1 MKKYLIP
8 ILSILLLSACGN
20 SNKDKKENKENE
32 TVQQEVKVEDKSL
45 VKSINYNYFIRNI
58 WNLEKY
64 PDSFVYENKL
74 PCIIDFYADWCGP
87 CKKIA
92 PIMEEL
98 ALEYEGKVLF
108 YKVNVDAERKL
119 ATVFQIRN
127 IPTVFFLP
135 KEGQPMSQVGGLTKE
150 DYVNIVNEHLIN

>member
-1 MKKYLIP
+1 MKKTFIT
-8 ILSILLLSACGN
+8 ILSALLLASCGG
-20 SNKDKKENKENE
+20 SKKEQKDNKEQA
-32 TVQQEVKVEDKSL
+32 TTQEVKVEDNSL

-64 PDSFVYENKL
+64 PDSFAYENKL

-98 ALEYEGKVLF
+98 AHEYDGKVLF
-108 YKVNVDAERKL
+108 YKVNVDTERKL

-150 DYVNIVNEHLIN
+150 DYVNIINEHLIN

>member
-1 MKKYLIP
+1 MKKTFIT
-8 ILSILLLSACGN
+8 ILSALLLASCGG
-20 SNKDKKENKENE
+20 SKKEQKDNKEQA
-32 TVQQEVKVEDKSL
+32 TTQEIKVEDNSL
-45 VKSINYNYFIRNI
+45 IKNIDYKFFTKNI
-58 WNLEKY
+58 WDLEKY
-64 PDSFVYENKL
+64 PDSFAYENKL

-92 PIMEEL
+92 PIMEKL

-150 DYVNIVNEHLIN
+150 DYVKIINEHLIN

>member
-1 MKKYLIP
+1 MKKTFIT
-8 ILSILLLSACGN
+8 ILSALLLASCGG
-20 SNKDKKENKENE
+20 SKKEQKDNKEQA
-32 TVQQEVKVEDKSL
+32 TTQEIKVEDNSL
-45 VKSINYNYFIRNI
+45 VKNIDYKFFTKNI
-58 WNLEKY
+58 WDLEKY
-64 PDSFVYENKL
+64 PDSFAYENQL

-108 YKVNVDAERKL
+108 YKVNVDTERKL
-119 ATVFQIRN
+119 ATIFQIRN

-150 DYVNIVNEHLIN
+150 DYVKIINEHLIN

>member
-8 ILSILLLSACGN
+8 ILSILLLSACG
-20 SNKDKKENKENE
+20 SSSKDKKENKENE
-32 TVQQEVKVEDKSL
+32 AVQQEVKVEDNSL

-64 PDSFVYENKL
+64 PDSFAYENKL

-108 YKVNVDAERKL
+108 YKVNVDTERKL

-150 DYVNIVNEHLIN
+150 DYVNIINEHLIN

>member
-1 MKKYLIP
+1 MKKTFIT
-8 ILSILLLSACGN
+8 ILSALLLASCGG
-20 SNKDKKENKENE
+20 SKKEQKDNKEQA
-32 TVQQEVKVEDKSL
+32 TTQEIKVEDNSL
-45 VKSINYNYFIRNI
+45 VKNIDYKFFTKNI
-58 WNLEKY
+58 WDLENY
-64 PDSFVYENKL
+64 PDSFAYENQL

-108 YKVNVDAERKL
+108 YKVNVDTERKL

-150 DYVNIVNEHLIN
+150 DYVKIINEHLIN

>member
-1 MKKYLIP
+1 MKKTFIT
-8 ILSILLLSACGN
+8 ILSALLLASCGG
-20 SNKDKKENKENE
+20 SKKEQKDNKEQA
-32 TVQQEVKVEDKSL
+32 TTQEIKVEDNSL
-45 VKSINYNYFIRNI
+45 VKNIDYKFFTKNI
-58 WNLEKY
+58 WDLEKY
-64 PDSFVYENKL
+64 PDSFAYENQL

-108 YKVNVDAERKL
+108 YKVNVDTERKL

-150 DYVNIVNEHLIN
+150 DYVKIINEHLIN

>member
-1 MKKYLIP
+1 MAVRQTTAEAFQQDV
-8 ILSILLLSACGN
+8 LSKAS
-20 SNKDKKENKENE
+20 
-32 TVQQEVKVEDKSL
+32 TVVV
-45 VKSINYNYFIRNI
+45 
-58 WNLEKY
+58 
-64 PDSFVYENKL
+64 
-74 PCIIDFYADWCGP
+74 DFYADWCGP

-150 DYVNIVNEHLIN
+150 DYVKIINEHLIN

>member
-1 MKKYLIP
+1 MKKYLIAV
-8 ILSILLLSACGN
+8 LSITILTACGN
-20 SNKDKKENKENE
+20 SKREKKEVKETK
-32 TVQQEVKVEDKSL
+32 TVQQEVKVEDNSL
-45 VKSINYNYFIRNI
+45 VKSVNYNYFIRNI

-64 PDSFVYENKL
+64 PDSFAYENKL

-98 ALEYEGKVLF
+98 AQEYEGKVLI
-108 YKVNVDAERKL
+108 YKVNVDTERKL

-127 IPTVFFLP
+127 IPTVFFFP
-135 KEGQPMSQVGGLTKE
+135 KEGQPMSQVGGLTKD
-150 DYVNIVNEHLIN
+150 DYVRIINEHLIN